1 MNNKGNRAFPKNIL
15 HFIERCIA
23 NIDIFD
29 EVRVRHVLKDKPS
42 QSYLIREILVR
53 LELLNERTKG
63 NVDILLISETKINE
77 SFPDCQFKID
87 GLSNAPE

>member
-1 MNNKGNRAFPKNIL
+1 MYLRINQSKLSDKRDPGEAKDLPHFRKNNQNKLVIAHLNINS
-15 HFIERCIA
+15 FRKK
-23 NIDIFD
+23 F
-29 EVRVRHVLKDKPS
+29 
-42 QSYLIREILVR
+42 
-53 LELLNERTKG
+53 ELLNERTKG

>member
-1 MNNKGNRAFPKNIL
+1 MNNKGNRAFAKNML

-53 LELLNERTKG
+53 LRICLILGRTIK
-63 NVDILLISETKINE
+63 IS
-77 SFPDCQFKID
+77 
-87 GLSNAPE
+87 

>member
-1 MNNKGNRAFPKNIL
+1 MPHFRKNNQNKLVIAHLNINS
-15 HFIERCIA
+15 FRKK
-23 NIDIFD
+23 F
-29 EVRVRHVLKDKPS
+29 
-42 QSYLIREILVR
+42 
-53 LELLNERTKG
+53 ELLNERTKG